1 MNIIFISS
9 KFQTKNWRFNNIC
22 NKKGQK
28 NNKAEIYQRKNI
40 EIITNQICKKTNG
53 LRINW
58 RKNIIKVNKTPFKS
72 NDCFDWTEDFDGIQY
87 FNNAEIVLLYNFKFV
102 CDKGGAQ
109 NRTLRDTCKFI
120 ESQLKFINN
129 NIDTKYVFINI
140 LDGDEC
146 YNNKNKF
153 NYILNLD
160 EYKNAKKKCLV
171 LDSYEFKNYFISEFN
186 K

>member
-102 CDKGGAQ
+102 CGYPVIEF
-109 NRTLRDTCKFI
+109 LRM
-120 ESQLKFINN
+120 NV
-129 NIDTKYVFINI
+129 Y
-140 LDGDEC
+140 
-146 YNNKNKF
+146 
-153 NYILNLD
+153 
-160 EYKNAKKKCLV
+160 
-171 LDSYEFKNYFISEFN
+171 
-186 K
+186 